1 MIGNEIWNQFT
12 IQFNKFNIQS
22 YKKKKNTS
30 ADNIHEL
37 KLYLQDGLTT
47 CGQEAALNSGDK
59 HGVLKSNHLDSNP
72 ASACREVKD
81 KWWDF
86 STYVSLSEK

>member
-1 MIGNEIWNQFT
+1 MRYETNSLSNSINSISNL
-12 IQFNKFNIQS
+12 KR
-22 YKKKKNTS
+22 KKKNTS

>member
-1 MIGNEIWNQFT
+1 MRYETNSLSNSINSISNL
-12 IQFNKFNIQS
+12 KR
-22 YKKKKNTS
+22 KKKNTS

-81 KWWDF
+81 K
-86 STYVSLSEK
+86 